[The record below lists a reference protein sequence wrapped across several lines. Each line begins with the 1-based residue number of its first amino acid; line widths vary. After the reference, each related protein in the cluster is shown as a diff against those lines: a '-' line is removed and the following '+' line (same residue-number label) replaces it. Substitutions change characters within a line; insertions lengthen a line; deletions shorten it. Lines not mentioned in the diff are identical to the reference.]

1 MEISTGKEVY
11 IAGVVRT
18 SRVRTTVVYYLPFL
32 HLFGLYVCL
41 KSYVLEKSRER
52 NNNSLRHIC

>member
-18 SRVRTTVVYYLPFL
+18 SGVRTTVVYYLPFL
-32 HLFGLYVCL
+32 RLFGLYVCL
-41 KSYVLEKSRER
+41 KGFQIPTYRLDPYEV
-52 NNNSLRHIC
+52 

>member
-32 HLFGLYVCL
+32 RLFGLCVCL
-41 KSYVLEKSRER
+41 KGFQIPTYRLDPYEV
-52 NNNSLRHIC
+52 